1 MAFSIALI
9 AGASHTHWQW
19 VTATRPDVHIML
31 PLSVPLPLNYGL
43 RIITRDHAETMSS
56 SLLNFRWHPSGADFA
71 AHRRFM
77 ERRRVVAF
85 GDVDGRAA
93 LWCGSLAFIAAVVV
107 VPLTPS

>member
-1 MAFSIALI
+1 VHYATSVGIP
-9 AGASHTHWQW
+9 AG
-19 VTATRPDVHIML
+19 
-31 PLSVPLPLNYGL
+31 G
-43 RIITRDHAETMSS
+43 
-56 SLLNFRWHPSGADFA
+56 DFA

-107 VPLTPS
+107 VPLMVELK